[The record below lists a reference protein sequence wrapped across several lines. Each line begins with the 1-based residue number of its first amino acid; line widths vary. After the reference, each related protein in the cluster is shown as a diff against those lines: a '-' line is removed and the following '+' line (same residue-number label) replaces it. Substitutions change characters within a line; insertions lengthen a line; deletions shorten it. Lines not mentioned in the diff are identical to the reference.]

1 LERTQIALQQMKAI
15 GAVSG
20 SIEFRLRQPGTRP
33 AFDGVFRSDGREW
46 QPANL
51 EEVGLNL
58 DLSVPLVRKMV
69 FDAFLEASETHF
81 RQSPDEL
88 FIFGTDP
95 EDGGGYAELAS
106 LLRNP
111 HWYPETLM
119 ATDRKFGEAY
129 VLHGMNGLD
138 QPIEIWDPAA
148 PSDTVFGFNNWLLAE
163 YDRWLE
169 GRPATE
175 QVTAWGEQSATRFA
189 AVSTVTTTTMFHRI
203 SIWIHESE

>member
-1 LERTQIALQQMKAI
+1 
-15 GAVSG
+15 
-20 SIEFRLRQPGTRP
+20 
-33 AFDGVFRSDGREW
+33 
-46 QPANL
+46 
-51 EEVGLNL
+51 
-58 DLSVPLVRKMV
+58 MV

-148 PSDTVFGFNNWLLAE
+148 PSDTVLASTTGCWRNMIAGWRV
-163 YDRWLE
+163 DL
-169 GRPATE
+169 RPN
-175 QVTAWGEQSATRFA
+175 R
-189 AVSTVTTTTMFHRI
+189 
-203 SIWIHESE
+203 